1 MKINGLD
8 LVNRPEIVLD
18 IILNEYDGVD
28 KVDVEQ
34 DNYDDNIVHIN
45 EDKYLILTYE
55 EEEDIINDFNKSLFE
70 EFLRDNVTDEA
81 VEYIDDYAWH
91 KDNDTDDLEKCVGYG
106 IELVYEKDR
115 NSIFRIL

>member
-34 DNYDDNIVHIN
+34 DNYDDQIVHIN

-70 EFLRDNVTDEA
+70 EFLRDNVSDEA
-81 VEYIDDYAWH
+81 AEYIDDYSWH
-91 KDNDTDDLEKCVGYG
+91 KANDVTNLEKCIDYD
-106 IELVYEKDR
+106 IELAYEKDGY
-115 NSIFRIL
+115 SIFRIL